1 MKVSIIC
8 VSTLCGRIEPPGI
21 GSHQD
26 RLRLER
32 ARASTQASLI
42 GASSLRKGDPEM
54 RCPGGILPSS
64 RIRAIVSDSG
74 HIPGDRKIF
83 RAGPPPLIF
92 TSERGYRRLSTYI
105 LERASVYVLAGM
117 PSGGLNLREAIGIMA
132 DMGVDELLV
141 EGGGRLNYHA
151 LRQGVVDEILL
162 TLAPKVVGSEGL
174 ALLVSGPCQL
184 GSPFLEFE
192 LVECQNIPESDELF
206 LTYRAKVTGRDPC
219 NNRELKEI

>member
-21 GSHQD
+21 GSPQD
-26 RLRLER
+26 RLRLEH

-54 RCPGGILPSS
+54 RGLGGVLPVS

-74 HIPGDRKIF
+74 HIPEDRKIF
-83 RAGPPPLIF
+83 RSGPPPLIF
-92 TSERGYRRLSTYI
+92 TSEHGYRRLSTYI
-105 LERASVYVLAGM
+105 LERASVHVLSVM
-117 PSGGLNLREAIGIMA
+117 PSGGLDLREAIGIMA
-132 DMGVDELLV
+132 DMGVGELLV

-151 LRQGVVDEILL
+151 LSQGVVDEILL
-162 TLAPKVVGSEGL
+162 TLAPKIVGSEGL

-184 GSPFLEFE
+184 GSPFLQFE
-192 LVECQNIPESDELF
+192 LVECQRIPESDELF
-206 LTYRAKVTGRDPC
+206 LTYRSKATGRDTC
-219 NNRELKEI
+219 NSGELKEI